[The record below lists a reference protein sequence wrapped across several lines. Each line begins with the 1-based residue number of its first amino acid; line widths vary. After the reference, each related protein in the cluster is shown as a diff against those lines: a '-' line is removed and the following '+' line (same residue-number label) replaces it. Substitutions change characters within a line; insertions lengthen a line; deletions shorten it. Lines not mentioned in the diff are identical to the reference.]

1 MKKILPILVASLF
14 LAACGGQNHN
24 QSASPAPQASA
35 TAETNSQNPNFPT
48 YRVASQLTYPPFHF
62 QGEHGEPTGFE
73 MELLQAVAKAGEF
86 NVQITNAPRS
96 TLEKTLDEGLFQ
108 IWSSTVSI
116 SPERQAKMD
125 FSQPFMHRDRDV
137 IYILD
142 NETNKNIQSVDQL
155 KGKKIAVNEFNKSA
169 PEVVAKLTGSADNAV
184 VTKSYHVSMRSLY
197 TDKVDGVLDNDL
209 VLANYVKNQPADAP
223 KTRSLLVS
231 EKQKDFAFAVK
242 KGEKEILDKL
252 NKGLEKVKADGT
264 YQKLVE
270 KWFGN
275 EQI

>member
-1 MKKILPILVASLF
+1 MKKVLPILVASLF
-14 LAACGGQNHN
+14 LVACGGQSH
-24 QSASPAPQASA
+24 QSNATPPTAST
-35 TAETNSQNPNFPT
+35 TAETGKQNPNFPT

-62 QGEHGEPTGFE
+62 LGDNGEPTGFE
-73 MELLQAVAKAGEF
+73 VELLQAVAQAGEF
-86 NVQITNAPRS
+86 NVQITNTPRS
-96 TLEKTLDEGLFQ
+96 TLEKTLDEGLVQ

-116 SPERQAKMD
+116 SPERQVKMD
-125 FSQPFMHRDRDV
+125 FSEPFMHRDRDV

-142 NETNKNIQSVDQL
+142 NEANKNIQSANQL
-155 KGKKIAVNEFNKSA
+155 KDKKIAVNEFNKSA
-169 PEVVAKLTGSADNAV
+169 PETVAKLTGSAENTV
-184 VTKSYHVSMRSLY
+184 IGKSYHTSMNALY
-197 TDKVDGVLDNDL
+197 TGKVDGVLDNDL
-209 VLANYVKNQPADAP
+209 VLANYVKNQPTDAP

-231 EKQKDFAFAVK
+231 EEKKDFAFAVK